1 VHGGTEHRRRRS
13 RLIIKKEQLQA
24 LQLRYSP
31 GARIELVRM
40 DDPAALPLGTR
51 GTVAG
56 IDDIGDIIVGW
67 DNGSSLNVV
76 PEVDRIRKIS

>member
-1 VHGGTEHRRRRS
+1 
-13 RLIIKKEQLQA
+13 
-24 LQLRYSP
+24 
-31 GARIELVRM
+31 M